1 MKRRSLL
8 TLGAA
13 VIAGSLTM
21 SGGALADAKDYVLNT
36 ASTGGTYHP
45 VGTAIAT
52 LSKVKLLPKQKFSLT
67 AVNSAGSGANVQAMG
82 AGTADFAI
90 LQGLFGSYAA
100 TGTGPVSA
108 PQENLRSATMLWQN
122 VEQFVVAKSAAKT
135 GNASDL
141 LSLKGQGAG
150 MGAKNSG
157 TLGSNKVLMSG
168 LGVDIE
174 KDFDLVYG
182 GYGPTADALANGQIV
197 AAGIPSGPPTSAI
210 TKLMAGNEGKFTILN
225 ITPDEAKKMDGGRLL
240 WTPYTIKAGTYPG
253 QTADIQTVA
262 QPNFLAVN
270 ANVDENHVYL
280 LTKTMYENLPFLQAI
295 HPATKVMAVEKAMAG
310 LPVPLHPGAAK
321 YYREAGLTIP
331 SHLIAK

>member
-8 TLGAA
+8 TLSAA
-13 VIAGSLTM
+13 VMAGSLTM
-21 SGGALADAKDYVLNT
+21 SGLAIANAKDYVLNT

-52 LSKVKLLPKQKFSLT
+52 LTKVKLLPKEKFSLT

-108 PQENLRSATMLWQN
+108 PQKNLRSITMLWQN
-122 VEQFVVAKSAAKT
+122 VEQFVVATSAAKT

-141 LSLKGQGAG
+141 LAMKGQGAG

-174 KDFDLVYG
+174 KDFNLMYG

-210 TKLMAGNEGKFTILN
+210 TKLMAANEGKFTILN

-240 WTPYTIKAGTYPG
+240 WTPYTLKAGTYPG
-253 QTADIQTVA
+253 QTKDIMTVA

-270 ANVDENHVYL
+270 ENVDENHVYL
-280 LTKTMYENLPFLQAI
+280 LTKTMFENLPFLQAI

-321 YYREAGLTIP
+321 YYKEVGLNIP

>member
-1 MKRRSLL
+1 MKRRSLI
-8 TLGAA
+8 TLGAV

-21 SGGALADAKDYVLNT
+21 SGGALANAKDYVLNT

-108 PQENLRSATMLWQN
+108 PQKNLRSVTMLWQN
-122 VEQFVVAKSAAKT
+122 VEQFVVAKSIAKT
-135 GNASDL
+135 GNVSDL
-141 LSLKGQGAG
+141 LALKGQGAG

-168 LGVDIE
+168 LGIDIE
-174 KDFDLVYG
+174 SDFNLIYG
-182 GYGPTADALANGQIV
+182 GYGPTADALANGQIA

-225 ITPDEAKKMDGGRLL
+225 ITADEAKKMDGGRLL
-240 WTPYTIKAGTYPG
+240 WTPYTLKAGTYPG
-253 QTADIQTVA
+253 QGADIQTVA

-270 ANVDENHVYL
+270 ASVDDNHVYL

-295 HPATKVMAVEKAMAG
+295 HPATKVMAVEQAMAG

-321 YYREAGLTIP
+321 YYKEVGLDIP

>member
-1 MKRRSLL
+1 
-8 TLGAA
+8 
-13 VIAGSLTM
+13 
-21 SGGALADAKDYVLNT
+21 
-36 ASTGGTYHP
+36 
-45 VGTAIAT
+45 
-52 LSKVKLLPKQKFSLT
+52 
-67 AVNSAGSGANVQAMG
+67 
-82 AGTADFAI
+82 
-90 LQGLFGSYAA
+90 LFGSYAA

-108 PQENLRSATMLWQN
+108 PQKNLRSVTMLWQN

-141 LSLKGQGAG
+141 LSLKGKGAG

-174 KDFDLVYG
+174 KDFNLMYG

-240 WTPYTIKAGTYPG
+240 WTPYTLKAGTYPG

-321 YYREAGLTIP
+321 YYKEVGLNIP

>member
-8 TLGAA
+8 TLSAA
-13 VIAGSLTM
+13 VMAGSLTM
-21 SGGALADAKDYVLNT
+21 SGVALANAKDYVLNT

-52 LSKVKLLPKQKFSLT
+52 LTKVKLLPKEKFSLT

-108 PQENLRSATMLWQN
+108 PQKNLRSVTMLWQN
-122 VEQFVVAKSAAKT
+122 VEQFVVATSAAKT

-141 LSLKGQGAG
+141 LSMKGQGAG

-174 KDFDLVYG
+174 KDYNLMYG

-240 WTPYTIKAGTYPG
+240 WTPYTLKAGTYPG
-253 QTADIQTVA
+253 QTKDIMTVA

-270 ANVDENHVYL
+270 ENVDENHVYL
-280 LTKTMYENLPFLQAI
+280 LTKTMFENLPFLQAI

-321 YYREAGLTIP
+321 YYKEVGLTIP

>member
-1 MKRRSLL
+1 MKPRSLL
-8 TLGAA
+8 TLGAV

-108 PQENLRSATMLWQN
+108 PQENLRSVTMLWQN

>member
-108 PQENLRSATMLWQN
+108 PQENLRSVTMLWQN

-280 LTKTMYENLPFLQAI
+280 LTKTMYENLSFLQAI

>member
-21 SGGALADAKDYVLNT
+21 SGGALANTKDYVLNT

-90 LQGLFGSYAA
+90 LQGLFGSYAS

-108 PQENLRSATMLWQN
+108 PQKNLRSVTMLWQN
-122 VEQFVVAKSAAKT
+122 VEQFVVAKSSAKT
-135 GNASDL
+135 GNVSDL
-141 LSLKGQGAG
+141 LALKGQGAG

-168 LGVDIE
+168 LGIDIE
-174 KDFDLVYG
+174 SDFSLVYG

-210 TKLMAGNEGKFTILN
+210 TKLMAGNEDKFTILN
-225 ITPDEAKKMDGGRLL
+225 VTADEAKKMDGGRLL

-253 QTADIQTVA
+253 QGADIQTVA

-270 ANVDENHVYL
+270 ASVDDNHVYL

-295 HPATKVMAVEKAMAG
+295 HPATKVMAVEQAMAG

-321 YYREAGLTIP
+321 YYKEVGLDIP

>member
-108 PQENLRSATMLWQN
+108 PQENLRSVTMLWQN

-210 TKLMAGNEGKFTILN
+210 TQLMAGNEGKFTILN